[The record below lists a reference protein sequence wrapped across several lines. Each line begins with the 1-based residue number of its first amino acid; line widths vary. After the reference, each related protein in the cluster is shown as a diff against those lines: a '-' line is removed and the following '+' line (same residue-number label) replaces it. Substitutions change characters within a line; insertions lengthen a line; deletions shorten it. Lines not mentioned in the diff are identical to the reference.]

1 MKPYPKQFR
10 DQVEKLVQLGDSGL
24 LEVARESGISVDS
37 VRRWVKQSERD
48 QGSRQDGPRGS
59 ERKGWCAR
67 GGRTVG
73 CGWSGKSCQRP
84 FEFVKANQALYPIAS
99 MYRVLSVSPN
109 DYCKFDCR
117 ELAGRKVGPSG
128 CRWADRRAREPSQHR
143 GD

>member
-1 MKPYPKQFR
+1 M
-10 DQVEKLVQLGDSGL
+10 QLGDSGL

-84 FEFVKANQALYPIAS
+84 FEFVKANQALYPIAKH
-99 MYRVLSVSPN
+99 V
-109 DYCKFDCR
+109 
-117 ELAGRKVGPSG
+117 PSAE
-128 CRWADRRAREPSQHR
+128 CLPQRLLQIRLPRTRWPQGWAVWVPM
-143 GD
+143 G